1 MRSPDERKAKSR
13 QVLGRWF
20 FGQFAHE
27 AWRLCGCSSP
37 VRHTLIMLVTKKS
50 SQLNRLPR

>member
-1 MRSPDERKAKSR
+1 MRSPDEMKAKLKS
-13 QVLGRWF
+13 VLGRWF
-20 FGQFAHE
+20 CSQFTHD
-27 AWRLCGCSSP
+27 AWRLCCCSSP